1 MIKRNAAGLFVLT
14 AIVAASASCGDVV
27 RDGSSPVY
35 LVIATLTASRGG
47 PQAGAPSGVLASDV
61 ITNVTTPAPCT
72 VDAPCPTIFSDS
84 GTVTLRLAP
93 RNINTTTGPTTNNEV
108 TINRVHVEY
117 VRADGRNVPG
127 VDVPYAFDGAT
138 TGTVPAAGTL
148 SLGFELVRSA
158 AKTESP
164 LIQLRTS
171 RNILTVIARVTFYGQ
186 DRTGNA
192 ASVTGQIQ
200 IDFANFGDV

>member
-1 MIKRNAAGLFVLT
+1 MRNAARFIVLAAVVT
-14 AIVAASASCGDVV
+14 ACASCGDVV

-47 PQAGAPSGVLASDV
+47 PQAGAPSGVLTSDV

-84 GTVTLRLAP
+84 ATVTLRLAP
-93 RNINTTTGPTTNNEV
+93 RNIATTTGPTTNNEI
-108 TINRVHVEY
+108 TITRVHVESG
-117 VRADGRNVPG
+117 RADGRNVPG
-127 VDVPYAFDGAT
+127 VDVPDAFDGAT
-138 TGTVPAAGTL
+138 TGTVPAAGSL

-158 AKTESP
+158 AKLESP

-171 RNILTVIARVTFYGQ
+171 RNILTVIAHVTFYGQ

>member
-1 MIKRNAAGLFVLT
+1 Q
-14 AIVAASASCGDVV
+14 SCV
-27 RDGSSPVY
+27 
-35 LVIATLTASRGG
+35 TAS
-47 PQAGAPSGVLASDV
+47 SD
-61 ITNVTTPAPCT
+61 ITNASPPAPRM
-72 VDAPCPTIFSDS
+72 VHRPCPTIFSHS

-93 RNINTTTGPTTNNEV
+93 RNIGTTTGPTTNNEI

-158 AKTESP
+158 AKSESP
-164 LIQLRTS
+164 LVQL
-171 RNILTVIARVTFYGQ
+171 
-186 DRTGNA
+186 
-192 ASVTGQIQ
+192 
-200 IDFANFGDV
+200 